1 MKREKMEIGI
11 AILIGGL
18 LSAGSFFLGSQATKN
33 KTPDDKTSETQQEI
47 IKQLTDLDIVE
58 KICTSKTSTE
68 EKEND
73 LLCRELTCLVY
84 TRGIDSKTSG
94 NQCEEISNIAN
105 SIKIIDYCIEKKTE
119 LPDIEK
125 CFDVFYRR
133 K

>member
-1 MKREKMEIGI
+1 MEREKMDIGI
-11 AILIGGL
+11 ALLIGIFVGV
-18 LSAGSFFLGSQATKN
+18 GSFFLGTKSGAPKGN
-33 KTPDDKTSETQQEI
+33 DDKTSETQQEI

-58 KICTSKTSTE
+58 KICIP
-68 EKEND
+68 EKENKESS

-105 SIKIIDYCIEKKTE
+105 SIKIIDYCIDKKE
-119 LPDIEK
+119 SLEDVEK

>member
-1 MKREKMEIGI
+1 MEIGI
-11 AILIGGL
+11 ALLIGVFVG
-18 LSAGSFFLGSQATKN
+18 AGSFFLGSKSKESPQLDT
-33 KTPDDKTSETQQEI
+33 TSETQQEI

-58 KICTSKTSTE
+58 KICSPNIGKKDIPGS
-68 EKEND
+68 ENN

-105 SIKIIDYCIEKKTE
+105 SIKIIDYCIEKKE
-119 LPDIEK
+119 SLEDMEK

>member
-1 MKREKMEIGI
+1 MG
-11 AILIGGL
+11 
-18 LSAGSFFLGSQATKN
+18 AGSFFLGSKSGAPKVN
-33 KTPDDKTSETQQEI
+33 EDKTSQTQQEI

-58 KICTSKTSTE
+58 KICIP
-68 EKEND
+68 EKESKESS

-105 SIKIIDYCIEKKTE
+105 SIKIIDYCIEKKE
-119 LPDIEK
+119 SLEDVEK

>member
-1 MKREKMEIGI
+1 MDIGI
-11 AILIGGL
+11 ALLIGIFVGV
-18 LSAGSFFLGSQATKN
+18 GSFFLGTKSGAPKGN
-33 KTPDDKTSETQQEI
+33 DDKTSETQQEI

-58 KICTSKTSTE
+58 KICTPNI
-68 EKEND
+68 EKKDTPGIENN

-105 SIKIIDYCIEKKTE
+105 SIKIIDYCIDKKQSLE
-119 LPDIEK
+119 DVEK